1 MNVSRVQ
8 HTTTKKLD
16 LSLDQRKAL
25 RALLYFDLFNYPLK
39 LDEIKLYSSLG
50 KSSDIKTIV
59 NTLVEEGLVVSTHE
73 FYLLSAETKNVQSRI
88 NGNRAAEKMM
98 VIAKRMSR
106 FISRFPFV
114 RMVAIS
120 GSLSKGYSDE
130 LGDIDYFI
138 VTKPGRLWIARS
150 ILIAFKKVFL
160 LNSKKY
166 FCVNYFIDTD
176 HLEIPDKNIFTATE
190 VLTLEPMY
198 DPDVFQAFIGS
209 NLWASEF
216 LPNAS
221 IKSVSNANPKR
232 NYIIKSFIEF
242 CLNGRFGEALDAY
255 LMKLTMNKWQKKFN
269 HFTPEYFEHALRSR
283 KYVSKHHPQ
292 NFQKKVLD
300 SLDKRILDFET
311 QYGLS
316 LDLTNG

>member
-1 MNVSRVQ
+1 LSVHEPKNNIV
-8 HTTTKKLD
+8 TD
-16 LSLDQRKAL
+16 LYLTNEHKHVL
-25 RALLYFDLFNYPLK
+25 RALLYFDLFNYPLS
-39 LDEIKLYSSLG
+39 LVEIKNYS
-50 KSSDIKTIV
+50 KTV
-59 NTLVEEGLVVSTHE
+59 NYADLERVICDLVAINLIFKINDFYALKPNPALVENRL
-73 FYLLSAETKNVQSRI
+73 R
-88 NGNRAAEKMM
+88 GNKAADKMM
-98 VIAKRMSR
+98 VIAKRMSL
-106 FISRFPFV
+106 FISRFPYV

-150 ILIAFKKVFL
+150 ILIAFKKIFL

-166 FCVNYFIDTD
+166 FCVNYFVDTD

-198 DPDVFQAFIGS
+198 DAEVFQDFIRANS
-209 NLWASEF
+209 WATEF
-216 LPNAS
+216 LPNAKT
-221 IKSVSNANPKR
+221 KSASNSNPKR
-232 NYIIKSFIEF
+232 NYFLKSLVEF
-242 CLNGRFGEALDAY
+242 FLNGRLGESLDAY
-255 LMKLTMNKWQKKFN
+255 LMKLTINKWQGKFN

-300 SLDKRILDFET
+300 SLEQRILVFEN
-311 QYGLS
+311 QHGLS
-316 LDLTNG
+316 LDLTND

>member
-1 MNVSRVQ
+1 MSVHEPKNNPVTELHLTDEHRHV
-8 HTTTKKLD
+8 
-16 LSLDQRKAL
+16 L
-25 RALLYFDLFNYPLK
+25 RALLYFDLFNYPLNQV
-39 LDEIKLYSSLG
+39 EIKNYSN
-50 KSSDIKTIV
+50 TV
-59 NTLVEEGLVVSTHE
+59 NYTDLELVINDLVGLNLVYKINDFYALERKPALVENRL
-73 FYLLSAETKNVQSRI
+73 R
-88 NGNRAAEKMM
+88 GNKAANKMM

-106 FISRFPFV
+106 FISRFPYV

-150 ILIAFKKVFL
+150 ILIAFKKIFL

-166 FCVNYFIDTD
+166 FCVNYFVDTD

-198 DPDVFQAFIGS
+198 DAEVFQDFMKANS
-209 NLWASEF
+209 WANTF
-216 LPNAS
+216 LPNAQT
-221 IKSVSNANPKR
+221 KSTANANPKR
-232 NYIIKSFIEF
+232 NYILKSIIEF

-255 LMKLTMNKWQKKFN
+255 LMKLTMNKWQRKFN

-300 SLDKRILDFET
+300 SLEQRILAFEK
-311 QYGLS
+311 QHGLS

>member
-1 MNVSRVQ
+1 MSVHELKNNLVS
-8 HTTTKKLD
+8 D
-16 LSLDQRKAL
+16 LHLTDEHRHVL
-25 RALLYFDLFNYPLK
+25 RALLYFDLFNYPLNQV
-39 LDEIKLYSSLG
+39 EIKNYSNLANY
-50 KSSDIKTIV
+50 SDLERVIGDLVAINLIFKI
-59 NTLVEEGLVVSTHE
+59 NDFYALEPKPALVENRL
-73 FYLLSAETKNVQSRI
+73 R
-88 NGNRAAEKMM
+88 GNNAADKMM

-106 FISRFPFV
+106 FISRFPYV

-150 ILIAFKKVFL
+150 ILIAFKKIFL

-166 FCVNYFIDTD
+166 FCVNYFVDTD

-198 DPDVFQAFIGS
+198 DAAVFQAFIEANS
-209 NLWASEF
+209 WATEF
-216 LPNAS
+216 LPKAKTKSAS
-221 IKSVSNANPKR
+221 NSNPKR
-232 NYIIKSFIEF
+232 NYVMKSIVEF
-242 CLNGRFGEALDAY
+242 FLNGRLGEALDAY
-255 LMKLTMNKWQKKFN
+255 LMKLTMNKWQRKFN

-300 SLDKRILDFET
+300 SLEQRILAFEK
-311 QYGLS
+311 QHGLS